1 MSTWRERGRRL
12 AERIPLWHHFA
23 PLAVLTFLHMVV
35 LERTMRGADGI
46 PERVIPY
53 DFSTSYARFLIFI
66 SDTLRA
72 GALPIWFPYG
82 HAGSPFLVNPQTEL
96 WSPVTWLV
104 SLFGGYDLLV
114 AQQQLML
121 TLLAGSF
128 GLYALA
134 FVLWKDRW
142 AALLAA
148 IAYNFT
154 SARLCN
160 AEHLDFINAFSL
172 FPWVF
177 WATDRVAHG
186 ARWAGPLLGIAL
198 ALLVVSGYPGIV
210 LLSPLWFGAWAAW
223 LLATE
228 CADRAA
234 RRQFLRGL
242 ALALGTGVLLSA
254 GYWLPIAAH
263 LEVFARSTPLPADG
277 ALGNSLV
284 FPDLLHLVFGTSTL
298 LIPDGAAAD
307 MSMRGLYFG
316 ILAFALAL
324 LACLHRPDRRT
335 AVLGVGLVAAL
346 LMSLGSGSS
355 FRVALHDYFPILNLS
370 RFPAGDSRAVVALA
384 GSLLAGGGLLAVR
397 DDAQAR
403 RRLTRVLLGLA
414 VILITGPLWLKD
426 AIFAGTSATSFAQQF
441 SGPMLGELFVVG
453 LALVCL
459 ARGTRPGVLVACLL
473 VVAAIDASVHA
484 SADAPL
490 YACSPEMVGIQ
501 GAERMHVRTFDP
513 ANAER
518 PRVDSANVN
527 ASSNND
533 GFLNKKFYL
542 QSYGGFRLK
551 RLDGLLDGGF
561 RPFLVDGKRIVG
573 FPTVGPSAANVPT
586 SGATFQ
592 QQARPVSYVI
602 SRYLPDRVD
611 YSVDLTE
618 PTTLVFNETYFP
630 GWKASIDRG
639 PSAPMLEVAG
649 GLRALRVEAG
659 YHRIRT
665 RFSPGVFWLG
675 LSITATAWLG
685 VLIWL
690 GLAIRSGRV
699 RKTSDRLQP
708 AA

>member
-1 MSTWRERGRRL
+1 VRIL
-12 AERIPLWHHFA
+12 VERIPLKQHLA

-82 HAGSPFLVNPQTEL
+82 HAGSPFLVNPQSEL

-114 AQQQLML
+114 AQRQLML

-134 FVLWKDRW
+134 HVLWKDRW

-148 IAYNFT
+148 IAYNFS

-284 FPDLLHLVFGTSTL
+284 FTDLLHLVFGTSTIL
-298 LIPDGAAAD
+298 APQNAVAD

-324 LACLHRPDRRT
+324 LACMHRPDRRT

-346 LMSLGSGSS
+346 IMSLGNGTS
-355 FRVALHDYFPILNLS
+355 FRVALHDYFPILNVS

-384 GSLLAGGGLLAVR
+384 GSLLAGAGLLAVR
-397 DDAQAR
+397 DDAEAR
-403 RRLTRVLLGLA
+403 RRLARLLLGLA
-414 VILITGPLWLKD
+414 VILIAALLWLRD
-426 AIFAGTSATSFAQQF
+426 ALFPGTSPTSFAQLF
-441 SGPMLGELFVVG
+441 SSPVLGELFVVG

-459 ARGTRPGVLVACLL
+459 ARGARPGVLVACLL
-473 VVAAIDASVHA
+473 AVAAIDVGVHA

-490 YACSPEMVGIQ
+490 YARTPQEVGVQ
-501 GAERMHVRTFDP
+501 GTEKMHVRTFDP
-513 ANAER
+513 ANAQI
-518 PRVDSANVN
+518 PRVDGGNIES
-527 ASSNND
+527 ASSND
-533 GFLNKKFYL
+533 AFLNKKFYL
-542 QSYGGFRLK
+542 PSYGGFRLK
-551 RLDGLLDGGF
+551 RLDGLLEAGF
-561 RPFLVDGKRIVG
+561 RPFLVEGKRIVG
-573 FPTVGPSAANVPT
+573 FSTVGPSAADIPT
-586 SGATFQ
+586 SGAAFQ
-592 QQARPVSYVI
+592 QQARPVNFVI

-639 PSAPMLEVAG
+639 PKVAMLEVAG

-659 YHRIRT
+659 FHRIQT
-665 RFSPGVFWLG
+665 RFSPGVFWVG
-675 LSITATAWLG
+675 LSITAAAWLG
-685 VLIWL
+685 ILVWL
-690 GLAIRSGRV
+690 GLAIRSRRA
-699 RKTSDRLQP
+699 RKPSRQLQP